1 MMDNAR
7 DTQGLTGEKRG
18 ALYEEHVLLGA
29 SFAQSELGVPTTVSY
44 ASAAAVDAAVREG
57 CVLADATGMRILL
70 SSGTP
75 LEGFQQAAFANDEL
89 SVGDVAF
96 APVLL
101 GDGSLASIP
110 LLARSGDDELLAFD
124 MSPRASVM
132 AAWLSFVSSI
142 EQDGFAPYQ
151 GLDVTDVSTR
161 LVPLVLWGRTAPA
174 VLGDYVGGAD
184 ALPEPGRVVSL
195 MLDGRISC
203 VCIAT
208 ELADEKCYLLMVPPN
223 LARVI
228 WRSLLSFQS
237 VSPVGL
243 SQLWA
248 AARDAAPWL
257 DALATTDKLSLSR
270 ADLESWGIVR
280 DGSDF
285 IGGRAL

>member
-1 MMDNAR
+1 MDDGRESQA
-7 DTQGLTGEKRG
+7 DEKRG

-44 ASAAAVDAAVREG
+44 ASSAAVDAAVREG

-70 SSGTP
+70 SSGAP
-75 LEGFQQAAFANDEL
+75 LEGFQQAAFANDAL

-142 EQDGFAPYQ
+142 EQDGFAPYRD
-151 GLDVTDVSTR
+151 LDVTDVSMR
-161 LVPLVLWGRTAPA
+161 LVPLVLWGHTAPA
-174 VLGDYVGGAD
+174 VLGDYVGGSD
-184 ALPEPGRVVSL
+184 ALPKPGHVASL

-208 ELADEKCYLLMVPPN
+208 ELAGEKCYLLMVPPN

-228 WRSLLSFQS
+228 WRSLLSFES

-243 SQLWA
+243 AQLWA

-257 DALATTDKLSLSR
+257 DTLATGDKLRLTR
-270 ADLESWGIVR
+270 ADLEEWGLMR
-280 DGSDF
+280 AGNDF